1 MTDLLKDGLHES
13 LSELHDHVLVSK
25 GHLQIHLGET
35 GLSVTSCV
43 LHRTCTILLP
53 MAVSLLC
60 QCSLTVQ
67 LDSEGYDIP
76 DQPLSW
82 IICMSAGCN
91 FVELACRSIGQNT
104 RLFAGGSNSLCSFAF
119 ATLPHQQYHHH
130 HHVIVTCKLVR
141 LRKVDRSRV
150 MLACN
155 VAKGLKPTA
164 GLR

>member
-104 RLFAGGSNSLCSFAF
+104 RLLLNCWRVEFIVLFCVCYA
-119 ATLPHQQYHHH
+119 ATSTISSSSSCHCDMQA
-130 HHVIVTCKLVR
+130 
-141 LRKVDRSRV
+141 S
-150 MLACN
+150 A
-155 VAKGLKPTA
+155 AA
-164 GLR
+164 